1 MGSSPGGIIKRTF
14 WKPHFVNFILFKVCF
29 GHILFDTS
37 SCHVLSLTEENI
49 DHMENLNKDINF
61 FYCHQMKVKWNWF
74 IFYYDRF
81 IVDSSRVNAFGK
93 ATTAQLNNT
102 LHRIWQKGSTFQLGP
117 PSKTPAYF
125 SFINIEKLPYIKV
138 HFDTTIWDPVHVLVF
153 QNFSNFR
160 HNLRMAL
167 NILEHRLEN
176 KN

>member
-1 MGSSPGGIIKRTF
+1 MIPCPLCYSVFSDKNGIFSWRDNQENVLETTLCQLYCS
-14 WKPHFVNFILFKVCF
+14 LFKVCF

-49 DHMENLNKDINF
+49 DHMENLSKDINF

-117 PSKTPAYF
+117 PSKNSSIF
-125 SFINIEKLPYIKV
+125 
-138 HFDTTIWDPVHVLVF
+138 
-153 QNFSNFR
+153 
-160 HNLRMAL
+160 
-167 NILEHRLEN
+167 
-176 KN
+176 